1 MDAQDQAEMNP
12 VNLFETVAVIKVIG
26 VGGAGCNAVNRMVD
40 AGVEGVEFI
49 AMNTDKQALDASKA
63 QRRLSLGTG
72 LTRGLGTGG
81 DPDRGAA
88 AAKESEKAI
97 MEAVDGADMVFVT
110 AGLGGGTGTGAA
122 PVVCECARRAGAL
135 TVAVVT
141 KPFLFEGPRR
151 KRQADAGLERL
162 RQHVDTVITIP
173 NDKLTDVVERKA
185 SLQDAFLTADDVLR
199 QGVQGISDIILRP
212 GLINVDF
219 ADVSAVMKDA
229 GIALMGMGRGSGER
243 RARAAAEAAVNS
255 PMLETTIV
263 GAKKIL
269 VNITAGLDFSL
280 SEVQEA
286 MEYVMQLADPEEA
299 NVFLGHVVDESLGDD
314 VVVTLLAAD
323 LPSNP
328 LPVDRQVFTYTGE
341 VRRRS
346 EEPAPEDVPA
356 TTRVTQKPIEIEDI
370 DLDIPAFLRRQRQ
383 GG

>member
-1 MDAQDQAEMNP
+1 MNP
-12 VNLFETVAVIKVIG
+12 VNLFETVAVIKVVG
-26 VGGAGCNAVNRMVD
+26 VGGAGCNAVNRMVE
-40 AGVEGVEFI
+40 AGVEGVEFV
-49 AMNTDKQALDASKA
+49 AMNTDKQALDSSKA
-63 QRRLSLGTG
+63 TKRLSLGMG

-97 MEAVDGADMVFVT
+97 MEAIDGADMVFVT

-151 KRQADAGLERL
+151 KKQAEAGLERL

-185 SLQDAFLTADDVLR
+185 SLQEAFLTADDVLR
-199 QGVQGISDIILRP
+199 QGVQGISDIILKP

-269 VNITAGLDFSL
+269 VNITAGRDFSL

-286 MEYVMQLADPEEA
+286 MEYVMQLADPDEA
-299 NVFLGHVVDESLGDD
+299 NVFLGHVVDESLGED

-328 LPVDRQVFTYTGE
+328 KPVDHQVFTYTGE

-346 EEPAPEDVPA
+346 EEPAPEEIPA
-356 TTRVTQKPIEIEDI
+356 STRVTQRPIEIEDI

>member
-1 MDAQDQAEMNP
+1 MNP

-40 AGVEGVEFI
+40 AGVEGVEFV
-49 AMNTDKQALDASKA
+49 AMNTDKQALDSSKA
-63 QRRLSLGTG
+63 GKRLPLGIG
-72 LTRGLGTGG
+72 ATRGLGTGG
-81 DPDRGAA
+81 DPDRGAT

-97 MEAVDGADMVFVT
+97 MEAIDGADMVFVT

-122 PVVCECARRAGAL
+122 PVVCEIARRAGAL

-141 KPFLFEGPRR
+141 KPFAFEGPRR
-151 KRQADAGLERL
+151 KRQAEAGLDRL
-162 RQHVDTVITIP
+162 RNHVDTVITIP
-173 NDKLTDVVERKA
+173 NDKLVDVVERKA

-263 GAKKIL
+263 GAKKLL
-269 VNITAGLDFSL
+269 VNITAGRDFSL

-286 MEYVMQLADPEEA
+286 MEYVMQLADPDEA
-299 NVFLGHVVDESLGDD
+299 NVFLGHVIDESLGED

-328 LPVDRQVFTYTGE
+328 KPIDHQVFTYTGE

-346 EEPAPEDVPA
+346 DEQPEEIPAS
-356 TTRVTQKPIEIEDI
+356 TRVTQKPIEIEDI